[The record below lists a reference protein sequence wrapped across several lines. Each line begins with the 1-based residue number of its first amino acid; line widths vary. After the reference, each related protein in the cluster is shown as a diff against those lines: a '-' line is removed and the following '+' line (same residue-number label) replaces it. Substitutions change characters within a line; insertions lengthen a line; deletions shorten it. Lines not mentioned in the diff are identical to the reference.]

1 MAARTTPPSSRR
13 WWLLAIVLLIVSLAG
28 FGHVMNFS
36 LRGQSTESAAER
48 SAIRSVVCY
57 GFVDVESGVS
67 KLYPLQPSRVSEIA
81 VREGELVPV
90 GTVLIRL
97 VDDGPRAQAE
107 QARRDLDA
115 AQIDLSEARNKLPEK
130 HRLDLLNQGAA
141 VTQAKHILRIREIAH
156 QHKKSLAEKAVG
168 LSSPNDVNMAK
179 EELDAAKSLVEVEEN
194 KLKQLQLQDPQ
205 SEIRRQEAL
214 VAKLAAASQVA
225 QAALA
230 EHVIK
235 APRTGS
241 VLRILASPGD
251 AVGPGSPLPAVEF
264 ATEGTRIVR
273 AEVEQAFAA
282 NVAAGLPV
290 TIQDGANSGSQR
302 WKGKVQ
308 RVGDWYTRKRNVIS
322 DPNQVNDV
330 RTLECIIQLEDG
342 QPPLKI
348 NQQVLVTIQLP

>member
-1 MAARTTPPSSRR
+1 MAATIPPPKSRR
-13 WWLLAIVLLIVSLAG
+13 WWLLAMLLLAVSLAG
-28 FGHVMNFS
+28 FAQFMNFS
-36 LRGQSTESAAER
+36 LRGQSTESAADR
-48 SAIRSVVCY
+48 SVVRSVVCY

-67 KLYPLQPSRVSEIA
+67 KLYPLQPSRVAEIA
-81 VREGELVPV
+81 VHEGELVPA
-90 GTVLIRL
+90 GTVLVRL

-115 AQIDLSEARNKLPEK
+115 AQIDLSEARIKLPEK
-130 HRLDLLNQGAA
+130 HRLDLQSQAAA
-141 VTQAKHILRIREIAH
+141 VTQAKHMHRIREIAH
-156 QHKKSLAEKAVG
+156 QHKKNLADSNAG
-168 LSSPNDVNMAK
+168 LSSQSDVNMAK

-194 KLKQLQLQDPQ
+194 KLKQLKLQDPQ

-264 ATEGTRIVR
+264 AAEGTRIVR

-282 NVAAGLPV
+282 NMVAGLPV
-290 TIQDGANSGSQR
+290 TIQDGANASAQK

-330 RTLECIIQLEDG
+330 RTLECIIQLDDG

>member
-1 MAARTTPPSSRR
+1 MAATTTPPPKSRR
-13 WWLLAIVLLIVSLAG
+13 WWLLAMVL
-28 FGHVMNFS
+28 
-36 LRGQSTESAAER
+36 
-48 SAIRSVVCY
+48 RSVVCY

-67 KLYPLQPSRVSEIA
+67 KLYPLQPSRVAEIA
-81 VREGELVPV
+81 VREGELVPA
-90 GTVLIRL
+90 GTVLVRL

-115 AQIDLSEARNKLPEK
+115 AQIDLSEARAKLPEK
-130 HRLDLLNQGAA
+130 HRLDLLSQSAA
-141 VTQAKHILRIREIAH
+141 VTQAKHLRRIREIAH
-156 QHKKSLAEKAVG
+156 EHKKSLAEKNVG
-168 LSSPNDVNMAK
+168 VSQNDVRMAQ
-179 EELDAAKSLVEVEEN
+179 EELDAAKSLVDIEEN

-214 VAKLAAASQVA
+214 VARLAAASQVA

-230 EHVIK
+230 EFVIK
-235 APRTGS
+235 APRTGN

-264 ATEGTRIVR
+264 AAEGTRIVR

-282 NVAAGLPV
+282 NVVPGLSV
-290 TIQDGANSGSQR
+290 TIQDGTNASAQK
-302 WKGKVQ
+302 WKGRVQ
-308 RVGDWYTRKRNVIS
+308 RVGDWFTRKRNVIS

-330 RTLECIIQLEDG
+330 RTLECIIQLDDG

-348 NQQVLVTIQLP
+348 NQQVLVRIQLP